1 MATLNT
7 RDWLDFADELEDEV
21 VKDQLKEK
29 INHKEKTHDKKEWK
43 KVKNELDKKNGK
55 KHWVTKRR
63 EGRKKSIRN
72 TK

>member
-1 MATLNT
+1 MATINT
-7 RDWLDFADELEDEV
+7 NDWLDFADELEDDV
-21 VKDQLKEK
+21 VEEHLKQK

-55 KHWVTKRR
+55 KNWVTKRR
-63 EGRKKSIRN
+63 QGRKSTRT

>member
-1 MATLNT
+1 MPTLNT

-21 VKDQLKEK
+21 VEEQLKKK
-29 INHKEKTHDKKEWK
+29 INHKEKTHNKKEWK

-55 KHWVTKRR
+55 KYWVTKRR
-63 EGRKKSIRN
+63 ENRKSTRI

>member
-1 MATLNT
+1 MPTFNT

-21 VKDQLKEK
+21 VEEQLKK
-29 INHKEKTHDKKEWK
+29 KTNHKEKTHDKKEWK

-63 EGRKKSIRN
+63 ENRKSTRN

>member
-1 MATLNT
+1 MATINT
-7 RDWLDFADELEDEV
+7 NDWLDFADELEDDV
-21 VKDQLKEK
+21 VEEHLKQK

-55 KHWVTKRR
+55 THWVTKRR
-63 EGRKKSIRN
+63 EARKSTRT